1 MKNISPD
8 VLERYLAR
16 KCTPEE
22 KAQVDLWFKEFENKD
37 EDPRIYNLH
46 ERIKLDAKM
55 LEQIKSKINEATAAT
70 QDEESSKTTFTKNI
84 YRVAVGIAAALVMGL
99 LVYYFSN
106 QPIERSGDISTLSI
120 IRNTTGGITRHE
132 LADGTLI
139 WLHPKSQLEFP
150 NEFSGNRREL
160 KLAGEAF
167 FEVAKDSLRP
177 FIVTTG
183 NVITKVLGT
192 SFNIKA
198 YDEASSIEVAVLTG
212 KVAVD
217 INKSESKQASPSS
230 AVLLTPNQRVTY
242 IKEKNTLE
250 KEEPKAL
257 PELSMWQAT
266 DVVFDNVP
274 IKDVILTLNKKFGVD
289 FRVSNNNLLNCL
301 IRADFTNQ
309 NLPDILELLS
319 KSVEASYEI
328 KSNTVYLYGEGCVN

>member
-8 VLERYLAR
+8 VLERYLAG

-22 KAQVDLWFKEFENKD
+22 NDQVDLWFKQFENEQ
-37 EDPRIYNLH
+37 EDPRIYNLQ
-46 ERIKLDAKM
+46 ERIKLDTKM
-55 LEQIKSKINEATAAT
+55 LQQIRRKIH
-70 QDEESSKTTFTKNI
+70 ESSHQRAGGREFQKTTFTK
-84 YRVAVGIAAALVMGL
+84 RVYQVATGIAAMLVIGFM
-99 LVYYFSN
+99 VYQFSN
-106 QPIERSGDISTLSI
+106 QTERRTTIPTISTI
-120 IRNTTGGITRHE
+120 TNTTNGITRHE
-132 LADGTLI
+132 LIDGTLI
-139 WLHPKSQLEFP
+139 WLQPKSRLEFP

-167 FEVAKDSLRP
+167 FEVAKDSLNP

-217 INKSESKQASPSS
+217 INESKSKQPSASPG
-230 AVLLTPNQRVTY
+230 VLLTPNQRVTY

-266 DVVFDNVP
+266 DVVFDNVSV
-274 IKDVILTLNKKFGVD
+274 KEVIRTLNKKFRVD
-289 FRVSNNNLLNCL
+289 FRVSDKNLLNCL

-328 KSNTVYLYGEGCVN
+328 KDHTVYLYGTGCVN